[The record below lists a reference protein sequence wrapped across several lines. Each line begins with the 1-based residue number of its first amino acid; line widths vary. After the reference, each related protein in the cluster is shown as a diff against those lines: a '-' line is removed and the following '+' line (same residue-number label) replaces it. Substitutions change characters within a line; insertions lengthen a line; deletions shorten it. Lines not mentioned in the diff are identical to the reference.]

1 MGGGCVLLTNHLHGN
16 HILNFKTLLLLCGL
30 AGMLYLLWPF
40 ITLVIKVYIYRL
52 IIDYGFYFL
61 LLFAGVGFYFWRRLK
76 S

>member
-1 MGGGCVLLTNHLHGN
+1 
-16 HILNFKTLLLLCGL
+16 
-30 AGMLYLLWPF
+30 MLYLLWPF